1 MLFKITYFRGMK
13 AVTVHQ
19 LKKEL
24 LTSTHD
30 ELIELCLRLS
40 KFKKENKELLTY
52 LLFES
57 TDESGYI
64 ESVKN
69 EIDMQFAAINTN
81 SYFYIKKSVRKILRL
96 IKKFS
101 RYSLKK
107 ETEVELLLY
116 FCQKLQELKPTIKK
130 NTTLMN
136 IYARQVFAI
145 KKIVGTLH
153 DDLKYDYQIQIDAL
167 EHS

>member
-1 MLFKITYFRGMK
+1 MK
-13 AVTVHQ
+13 AVSVVTI
-19 LKKEL
+19 KKEL
-24 LTSTHD
+24 QLKSD
-30 ELIELCLRLS
+30 KDLMELVLRLS

-57 TDESGYI
+57 HDETGYI

-69 EIDMQFAAINTN
+69 EIDLQFSTINTN

-96 IKKFS
+96 IKKYA

-116 FCQKLQELKPTIKK
+116 FCECLKNMTPSIKRNVTLTNIYDRQIIMIEKSVKTLHEDLQYDYNLVLEELK
-130 NTTLMN
+130 
-136 IYARQVFAI
+136 A
-145 KKIVGTLH
+145 
-153 DDLKYDYQIQIDAL
+153 
-167 EHS
+167 